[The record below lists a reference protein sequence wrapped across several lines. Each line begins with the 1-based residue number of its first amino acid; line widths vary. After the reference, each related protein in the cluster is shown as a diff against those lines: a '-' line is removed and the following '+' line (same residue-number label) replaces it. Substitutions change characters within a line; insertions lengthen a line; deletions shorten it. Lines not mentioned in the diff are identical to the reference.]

1 MKHTVYYIL
10 LVLLIVSIECPSSVS
25 IAQQMDST
33 SMEANSLSFP
43 GFANNAGNG
52 VLLLT
57 RFKSLEELKRVVS
70 FKYVS
75 DSINE
80 KGGVSEVQLV
90 YQSGGTNVTSILKS
104 GINEADFMRAR
115 DGDFWDRVRIG
126 LRSPFA
132 AVNRD
137 NLVRIEHLGRKRPW
151 LFGKGD
157 VAFFHFAE
165 KMVYNILDDDLQE
178 MTSED
183 LSEKGYLNTF
193 NHVMAQAFMTTIFS
207 ERIADFVAD
216 VHERHRMPEL
226 ITGKFTDE
234 QMKDLQDGP
243 LDNYIDI
250 INNEVGQELGK
261 LLRKKYSIK
270 RDTYWTPE
278 LLADYLNDIQ
288 SYHSWALQIGFEPFR
303 PADEMVIFFA
313 SKINSVMEHV
323 PA

>member
-1 MKHTVYYIL
+1 MKHTVYYTL
-10 LVLLIVSIECPSSVS
+10 LVLLIVSIDCPSSVS

-33 SMEANSLSFP
+33 SMEANSLSYP
-43 GFANNAGNG
+43 GLASNAGNG

-57 RFKSLEELKRVVS
+57 RFKSLEELKQVVS

-80 KGGVSEVQLV
+80 KDNVSEVQLN
-90 YQSGGTNVTSILKS
+90 YQSGGASVTSILKS
-104 GINEADFMRAR
+104 GIDEADFIHAR

-157 VAFFHFAE
+157 VAFFHLAE
-165 KMVYNILDDDLQE
+165 KMVYNILDDDLRE

-226 ITGKFTDE
+226 ITGKFTDK
-234 QMKDLQDGP
+234 QLTDLQDGP

-250 INNEVGQELGK
+250 INNELGQELGK
-261 LLRKKYSIK
+261 LLRKKYSIN
-270 RDTYWTPE
+270 RNTYWTPE

-288 SYHSWALQIGFEPFR
+288 SYHSWALRIGFEPFR
-303 PADEMVIFFA
+303 STDEMVIHFA